1 MLYVIDL
8 DEEYMEGLYND
19 DLIKMIIRY
28 LSDNDLS
35 YDEKVERLVEY
46 MEDRGIE

>member
-1 MLYVIDL
+1 MIDL

>member
-1 MLYVIDL
+1 MIDL
-8 DEEYMEGLYND
+8 DEEYMVGLYND